1 LLAHNMLQSL
11 FNLELQSLFNLE
23 IVCFGIMLS
32 FFALRSRIVIV
43 FSTNPVLVGA
53 EKELTR

>member
-1 LLAHNMLQSL
+1 MLQSL